1 MSKRL
6 GISCNA
12 LSLGGGMERYTL
24 DLIKELNQR
33 GVQPVVFTKKVDDSL
48 LNTLNIELH
57 ICNCGWCPSKL
68 RDYYYSK
75 WLSQKKIT
83 TGVDVLIGCNRN
95 FSSDI
100 AICGGTHKGYIT
112 AINRHTFSDRLTVKL
127 ERLYFN
133 NAKFVVA
140 HSNLMKTELTK
151 YYDVPQTNIK
161 VLYPPVNQE
170 TFHLIESVERNE
182 IKEKLGFSS
191 NKKSFLF
198 ISSSHKRK
206 GLPILLDYFE
216 HTNLP
221 IELVII
227 GKPLNRTIRNVICK
241 GYTTEIENF
250 YWASDFTILAS
261 SYEPFGLVGI
271 ESILCGTP
279 VLLSEN
285 IGCTEIIKSDAFFS
299 FKCNDIQSLGIAINK
314 AISST
319 ERLGENI
326 ITEKLSLKSHFET
339 LLELTEQL

>member
-1 MSKRL
+1 
-6 GISCNA
+6 
-12 LSLGGGMERYTL
+12 
-24 DLIKELNQR
+24 
-33 GVQPVVFTKKVDDSL
+33 
-48 LNTLNIELH
+48 
-57 ICNCGWCPSKL
+57 
-68 RDYYYSK
+68 
-75 WLSQKKIT
+75 
-83 TGVDVLIGCNRN
+83 
-95 FSSDI
+95 
-100 AICGGTHKGYIT
+100 
-112 AINRHTFSDRLTVKL
+112 
-127 ERLYFN
+127 
-133 NAKFVVA
+133 
-140 HSNLMKTELTK
+140 MKTELTK